1 MAKKYEIWGADDS
14 GASTLLAYVT
24 GEVPVVGDTVTVRS
38 QVREVEKVWQHHVGT
53 QATQRV
59 RVGRPIDGGEGAAG

>member
-1 MAKKYEIWGADDS
+1 VAKKYEIWGADDS

-24 GEVPVVGDTVTVRS
+24 GEVPAVGDTVTVRS
-38 QVREVEKVWQHHVGT
+38 QVRGVEKVWQHHVGN

-59 RVGRPIDGGEGAAG
+59 RVGVQVDEGGGGAV